1 MALKTPIIAIVGRPN
16 VGKSTLFNRI
26 LGEKKAVVEDIA
38 GVTRDRNYAYVEKYE
53 VDFMIVDTGGFDRL
67 SDRDEIQQQV
77 VEQAMAAVEEADII
91 LAVFDGLDGLHPA
104 DEEVV
109 GILRRYEKPIIYLVN
124 KVDGDELSAITAE
137 FYQLGISDIQN
148 ASALHG
154 HGVNRIVKHCLK
166 TLPNYKALVS
176 SAKSKREKEKL
187 AAEIEI
193 ERNKKYIEEVEE
205 LIKNE
210 EEIIEEDSSEKKEE
224 VEEEQF
230 FAPVFFEGGD
240 ANDSVVEN
248 SVRQY
253 EKDFSVKK
261 PIKTAGNLALQQEQE
276 PLPEIDYNDL
286 KSIRIAIVGKPNVGK
301 STLLNTLTGEK
312 RALTS
317 PIAGTT
323 RDPLDV
329 LLTRDGVDYRIVDT
343 AGLRKKGR
351 ISDRIEKYSAM
362 RSIRVISESDVALVL
377 IDAEVGPTEQDAK
390 IIGIAHDQGKG
401 LVLIV
406 NKWDKIKK
414 THRSAKDFEQ
424 NLRDTFKFVTYAPII
439 YISALSGKRC
449 PKVIE
454 TANMVANQRNMRIP
468 TSRLNRTLQK
478 AFRRNSPAFYRGRE
492 VKLYFAA
499 QVSTSPP
506 RLALFL
512 NFPKE
517 IHFSYLRYLKN
528 NVRREF
534 GFIGTDVKFS
544 LRKKNQT

>member
-16 VGKSTLFNRI
+16 VGKSTLFNRV
-26 LGEKKAVVEDIA
+26 LGEKRAVVEDIP
-38 GVTRDRNYAYVEKYE
+38 GVTRDRNYAYIEKYAI
-53 VDFMIVDTGGFDRL
+53 DCMIVDTGGFDKL
-67 SDRDEIQQQV
+67 SERDNIQQQV
-77 VEQAMAAVEEADII
+77 VDQALAAVEEADII
-91 LAVFDGLDGLHPA
+91 LAVFDGQDGLHPG

-109 GILRRYEKPIIYLVN
+109 SILRRYDKPTIYLVN
-124 KVDGDELSAITAE
+124 KVDGIELSGVTAE
-137 FYQLGISDIQN
+137 FYQLGISEIEH

-154 HGVNRIVKHCLK
+154 RGVNDIIKLCLK
-166 TLPNYKALVS
+166 TLPNYKALVD
-176 SAKSKREKEKL
+176 SAKAKREKEKL
-187 AAEIEI
+187 AAQIEI
-193 ERNKKYIEEVEE
+193 ERNRKYIEEVAE

-210 EEIIEEDSSEKKEE
+210 EAIAKGAEDKPKEDSKEE
-224 VEEEQF
+224 EKVEEEQF
-230 FAPVFFEGGD
+230 FAPVFFEGDD
-240 ANDSVVEN
+240 AKK
-248 SVRQY
+248 Y
-253 EKDFSVKK
+253 EKEFSVKK
-261 PIKTAGNLALQQEQE
+261 PVKAHGNLALKEEQE

-286 KSIRIAIVGKPNVGK
+286 TNIRIAIVGKPNVGK

-317 PIAGTT
+317 PEAGTT

-329 LLTRDGVDYRIVDT
+329 LITREGIDYRIVDT
-343 AGLRKKGR
+343 AGLRKQGR
-351 ISDRIEKYSAM
+351 ISERIEKLSAM
-362 RSIRVISESDVALVL
+362 RSIRAISECDVALIVM
-377 IDAEVGPTEQDAK
+377 DAEQGPTEQDAK
-390 IIGIAHDQGKG
+390 IIGLAHDQGKG
-401 LVLIV
+401 IVLVV
-406 NKWDKIKK
+406 NKWDKITKNHK
-414 THRSAKDFEQ
+414 SVKEFEQ
-424 NLRDTFKFVTYAPII
+424 KLRDTFKFATYAPIV

-449 PKVIE
+449 PKVIT

-478 AFRRNSPAFYRGRE
+478 AFRRKSPAFYRGRE